1 MDTNNITIQCTI
13 FSFRNPLFNIACF
26 RKMCISIVTNIY
38 FSFLQVRVNV
48 LDKNDSPPSFGE
60 QPILFT
66 VSEELGAGQTV
77 GVVKARDPDTLGR
90 VRYTLREPQGRD
102 KFSLDPDSGT
112 LRLLEPL
119 DRETKDLY
127 KLVIRASDGLQNTD
141 TTITIHVRSIRNTNF
156 PFHRGRTHLSIHI
169 TALEEQIQVKSSG

>member
-1 MDTNNITIQCTI
+1 MTYVW
-13 FSFRNPLFNIACF
+13 F
-26 RKMCISIVTNIY
+26 Y
-38 FSFLQVRVNV
+38 FPQVRVNV
-48 LDKNDSPPSFGE
+48 LDKNDSPPSFGD

-141 TTITIHVRSIRNTNF
+141 TTITIQVSSWFYLQNIVQSFLSRSA
-156 PFHRGRTHLSIHI
+156 IHQC
-169 TALEEQIQVKSSG
+169 QIQLNNVCLMTQQSTPMKEGHIKYTYYGLRRTD